1 MSQREE
7 SKEGNRDDYT
17 AEMSDK
23 RFDTADLC
31 TPLRY
36 TNISSLARVNREVRC
51 LGNDLPC
58 SAGAAVYVRV
68 DRSTLTH
75 FQALI
80 SGPPDTP
87 YAYGLY
93 LFDIHLPANFPFE
106 PPVVEILTTGNGT
119 VRFNP
124 NLYNNGKVCL
134 SLINTWEGAPE
145 EKWRA
150 SCTIVQVLVT
160 IQSMILDKAVAQRE
174 PGFESYSLDS
184 EENLAYSNV
193 IKYAN
198 LLWAMREMIRAPPRG
213 FETVVHS
220 HFRLTKALIARE
232 VANWIASAR
241 DLRPQAQANL
251 TMSHNGGV
259 LGTVQSI
266 GMKRALTQAYQQL
279 EVELAR
285 LA

>member
-7 SKEGNRDDYT
+7 SKEAGRDYA

-23 RFDTADLC
+23 RFDTTELS

-36 TNISSLARVNREVRC
+36 TSVSSLARVNREVRC

-58 SAGAAVYVRV
+58 SAEAAIYVRG
-68 DRSTLTH
+68 DRATLTH

-80 SGPPDTP
+80 SGRPDTP

-124 NLYNNGKVCL
+124 NLYNTGKVCL

-150 SCTIVQVLVT
+150 SCTLVQVLVT
-160 IQSMILDKAVAQRE
+160 IQSMILDREVAQKE
-174 PGFESYSLDS
+174 PGFESYTLNS
-184 EENLAYSNV
+184 EENIAYSNV
-193 IKYAN
+193 VKCSN
-198 LLWAMREMIRAPPRG
+198 LTWAMQQMIRSPPRG
-213 FETVVHS
+213 FETAIHS
-220 HFRLTKALIARE
+220 HFRLTKHLIARE

-241 DLRPQAQANL
+241 DVASPAQTPL
-251 TMSHNGGV
+251 TWSHNSGV
-259 LGTVQSI
+259 LGAIQST
-266 GMKRALTQAYQQL
+266 GVKAALTQAYRQL
-279 EVELAR
+279 ESELAR
-285 LA
+285 LS